1 MWSNFTYT
9 NGRFT
14 SIKNPLS
21 VLVLCA
27 SNVMLT
33 TQTTMRR
40 DRKRVLVILFSSSR
54 VNYDFPILAA
64 RVPALAGEILVT
76 AVTGN

>member
-54 VNYDFPILAA
+54 DNYDFPILAA